1 MASETSLRAIYNIHA
16 GRRYGSQGGERIVG
30 SSQIPN
36 RVLVQIRAIAPADST
51 VLIEGA

>member
-16 GRRYGSQGGERIVG
+16 GRRCGSQGGEGIVG
-30 SSQIPN
+30 SSQMSN
-36 RVLVQIRAIAPADST
+36 RVLVQIRAIAPADCT